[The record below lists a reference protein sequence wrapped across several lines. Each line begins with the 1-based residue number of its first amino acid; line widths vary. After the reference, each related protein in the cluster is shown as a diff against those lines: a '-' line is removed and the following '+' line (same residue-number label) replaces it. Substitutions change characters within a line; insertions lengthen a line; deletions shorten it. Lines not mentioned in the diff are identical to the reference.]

1 MNADTS
7 VWTTEEEERVR
18 ERGHIG
24 MDNRGGRGILHII
37 VQMIEPV
44 SITQNSSIY
53 GCECFGLG
61 IFMVYNPP
69 CANLNNVEN
78 RAYIYYQGVL
88 SISTATVL
96 MLDNWEDETKRIV
109 SVAIRNNAIMDTTE
123 SAWMQA

>member
-1 MNADTS
+1 MSLGTADS
-7 VWTTEEEERVR
+7 
-18 ERGHIG
+18 G
-24 MDNRGGRGILHII
+24 GILHII
-37 VQMIEPV
+37 VQIIEPV

-88 SISTATVL
+88 SISTATVECS
-96 MLDNWEDETKRIV
+96 DGSNSEDDDYGNINLTLGELIACITVATVGTLIV
-109 SVAIRNNAIMDTTE
+109 YLTFLWFLA
-123 SAWMQA
+123 